1 MNIQTGLLTKK
12 LKALKVGRVYDDQL
26 LKNHCTWRIGGP
38 ADVIV
43 EPETT
48 DQLCLLRKFICD
60 NKINS
65 IVIGQGSNL
74 LFDDRGFRGIVI
86 KIDGFLSNFRI
97 ENKIVRAET
106 GVAVPR
112 LARAVGLSGLTGI
125 EHTIGIPGTLGGLV
139 AMNGGSRR
147 KSIGEVINFVEV
159 VDCCGDIRKMNKDQC
174 GFSYR
179 KSVFQE
185 SDLILVN
192 IEIELEYDDPT
203 VIRSRLLKN
212 LRERRQKFP
221 RREPNCGSVFLSTKD
236 LYEQVGPPGKV
247 IENAGLK
254 GLRCGGAQVSNK
266 HANFIINTGTA
277 TAADV
282 KKLIE
287 KIKKTVYDKTGKQL
301 QCEVKYIKEN

>member
-1 MNIQTGLLTKK
+1 MNTQTDLLSKK

-43 EPETT
+43 EPETA
-48 DQLCLLRKFICD
+48 DQLCLLRKFIYD
-60 NKINS
+60 NEINS

-86 KIDGFLSNFRI
+86 KIDRFLANFCI
-97 ENKIVRAET
+97 EDKIIRAES

-112 LARAVGLSGLTGI
+112 LARVVGLSGLTGM

-139 AMNGGSRR
+139 AMNGGSQR
-147 KSIGEVINFVEV
+147 KSIGEVINFVEAM
-159 VDCCGDIRKMNKDQC
+159 DCCGDIHRMNKDQC

-185 SDLILVN
+185 SDLILLS
-192 IEIELEYDDPT
+192 IELELEYDDPA
-203 VIRSRLLKN
+203 VIRDRLLKN
-212 LRERRQKFP
+212 LRQRRQKFP

-247 IENAGLK
+247 IEDAGLK
-254 GLRCGGAQVSNK
+254 GLSVGGAQVSNK

-282 KKLIE
+282 KELIE
-287 KIKKTVYDKTGKQL
+287 KIKKIVYNKTGQQL
-301 QCEVKYIKEN
+301 QCEVKYIYEK